1 MADIKI
7 RKKYHILSLLAKKMK
22 IFSTLFMTKDRIM
35 FKIIIAKS
43 ELLNGVQIKKEF
55 HYQNSMTNFYLNAIH
70 F

>member
-1 MADIKI
+1 MTTFM
-7 RKKYHILSLLAKKMK
+7 KKEYL
-22 IFSTLFMTKDRIM
+22 KDRIM

-43 ELLNGVQIKKEF
+43 EFLNGVQIKKEF